1 MATKFNVTVN
11 PFTRKVCIG
20 AKVSGVSSEVILTY
34 DEFNFWQEFEMN
46 EQVFEVL
53 LEYDYELQATIS
65 DDKGNYPVKLNITL
79 LDEF

>member
-11 PFTRKVCIG
+11 PFTHKVCIG
-20 AKVSGVSSEVILTY
+20 AKVNGVGSEVILTY

-53 LEYDYELQATIS
+53 LEYDYELQASIS
-65 DDKGNYPVKLNITL
+65 DATGNYPVKLNITL

>member
-11 PFTRKVCIG
+11 PFTHKVCIG
-20 AKVSGVSSEVILTY
+20 AKVNGVGSEIILTY

-53 LEYDYELQATIS
+53 LEYDYELQASIS
-65 DDKGNYPVKLNITL
+65 DSTGNYPVKLNITL